1 MVQFITDIGFCA
13 GVKSAISKR
22 KEKSE
27 EKNIFL
33 LHPLMHNI
41 IENEKLRKE
50 LKATLLDQEIQ
61 TFDFPSNSIVVFSAH
76 GTEKR
81 KIRQAKEKGIPY
93 IETTCPVIENRLNI
107 FSKKYNNQI
116 LFYYGK
122 REHPETISFLEN
134 HPEAILLTKESF
146 SLMKDGEKAKAIL
159 FTQSTLSREEAKT
172 AAQILKE
179 KNYVL
184 EYISTPCPVFDHR
197 LNEALDFLSDKKD
210 FCFAVLGDKSSSNTQ
225 ALYSGIK
232 EMHRD
237 CCGYILSSVNDIP
250 KENRQSKNW
259 YLACSTSIS
268 EESARDI
275 YKALLFKSL

>member
-1 MVQFITDIGFCA
+1 MEL
-13 GVKSAISKR
+13 K
-22 KEKSE
+22 KEKSVKKIL
-27 EKNIFL
+27 EKV
-33 LHPLMHNI
+33 
-41 IENEKLRKE
+41 E
-50 LKATLLDQEIQ
+50 
-61 TFDFPSNSIVVFSAH
+61 
-76 GTEKR
+76 
-81 KIRQAKEKGIPY
+81 EKGIPY
-93 IETTCPVIENRLNI
+93 IETTCPVIENRLNT

-146 SLMKDGEKAKAIL
+146 QLMKDGEKAKAIL
-159 FTQSTLSREEAKT
+159 FTQSTLSREETKT

>member
-1 MVQFITDIGFCA
+1 MVQFITDIGFCV
-13 GVKSAISKR
+13 GVKNAISKR
-22 KEKSE
+22 KEKGK

-33 LHPLMHNI
+33 LHPLMHNK

-81 KIRQAKEKGIPY
+81 KIRQAEEKGIPY
-93 IETTCPVIENRLNI
+93 IETTCPVIENRLNT

-116 LFYYGK
+116 LFYYRK

-159 FTQSTLSREEAKT
+159 FTQSTLSREETKT

-210 FCFAVLGDKSSSNTQ
+210 FYFAVLGDKSSSNTQ

-275 YKALLFKSL
+275 YKVLLFKSL

>member
-1 MVQFITDIGFCA
+1 MVQFITDTGFCA
-13 GVKSAISKR
+13 GVKNAISKR
-22 KEKSE
+22 KEKSK
-27 EKNIFL
+27 EKSIFL
-33 LHPLMHNI
+33 LHPLMHNK

-81 KIRQAKEKGIPY
+81 KIRQAEEKGIPY

-197 LNEALDFLSDKKD
+197 LNEALDFLSDKKN

-232 EMHRD
+232 EMHRN
-237 CCGYILSSVNDIP
+237 CNGYILSSVNDIP

>member
-1 MVQFITDIGFCA
+1 MVQFITDIGFCV
-13 GVKSAISKR
+13 GVKNAISKR
-22 KEKSE
+22 KEKCK

-33 LHPLMHNI
+33 LHPLMHNK

-81 KIRQAKEKGIPY
+81 KIRQAEEKGIPY
-93 IETTCPVIENRLNI
+93 IETTCPVIENRLNT

-146 SLMKDGEKAKAIL
+146 QLMKDGEKAKAIL
-159 FTQSTLSREEAKT
+159 FTQSTLSREETKT

-232 EMHRD
+232 EMHID

-275 YKALLFKSL
+275 YKVLLFKSL

>member
-1 MVQFITDIGFCA
+1 MVQFITDIGFCV
-13 GVKSAISKR
+13 GVKNAISKR
-22 KEKSE
+22 KEKCK

-33 LHPLMHNI
+33 LHPLMHNK

-81 KIRQAKEKGIPY
+81 KIRQAEEKGISY
-93 IETTCPVIENRLNI
+93 IETTCPVIENRLNT

-146 SLMKDGEKAKAIL
+146 QLMKDGEKAKAIL
-159 FTQSTLSREEAKT
+159 FTQSTLSREETKT

>member
-1 MVQFITDIGFCA
+1 M
-13 GVKSAISKR
+13 
-22 KEKSE
+22 
-27 EKNIFL
+27 
-33 LHPLMHNI
+33 
-41 IENEKLRKE
+41 
-50 LKATLLDQEIQ
+50 
-61 TFDFPSNSIVVFSAH
+61 
-76 GTEKR
+76 
-81 KIRQAKEKGIPY
+81 
-93 IETTCPVIENRLNI
+93 IENRLNT

-116 LFYYGK
+116 LFYYCK

-146 SLMKDGEKAKAIL
+146 QLMKDGEKAKAIL
-159 FTQSTLSREEAKT
+159 FTQSTLSREETKT

>member
-13 GVKSAISKR
+13 GVKNAISKR

-33 LHPLMHNI
+33 LHPLMHNK

-81 KIRQAKEKGIPY
+81 KIRQAEEKGIPY
-93 IETTCPVIENRLNI
+93 IETTCPVVENRLNI

-197 LNEALDFLSDKKD
+197 LNEALDFLSDKKN

-232 EMHRD
+232 EMHKN
-237 CCGYILSSVNDIP
+237 CNGYILSSVNDIP
-250 KENRQSKNW
+250 KENRQSTNW

>member
-1 MVQFITDIGFCA
+1 MVQFITDIGFCV
-13 GVKSAISKR
+13 GVKNAISKR
-22 KEKSE
+22 KEKCK

-33 LHPLMHNI
+33 LHPLMHNK

-81 KIRQAKEKGIPY
+81 KIRQAEEKGISY
-93 IETTCPVIENRLNI
+93 IETTCPVIENRLNT

-146 SLMKDGEKAKAIL
+146 QLMKDGEKAKAIL
-159 FTQSTLSREEAKT
+159 FTQSTLSREETKT

-275 YKALLFKSL
+275 YKVLLFKSL

>member
-1 MVQFITDIGFCA
+1 MVQFITDIGFCV
-13 GVKSAISKR
+13 GVKNAISKR
-22 KEKSE
+22 KEKCK

-33 LHPLMHNI
+33 LHPLMHNK

-81 KIRQAKEKGIPY
+81 KIRQAEEKGISY
-93 IETTCPVIENRLNI
+93 IETTCPVIENRLNT

-146 SLMKDGEKAKAIL
+146 QLMKDGEKAKAIL
-159 FTQSTLSREEAKT
+159 FTQSTLSREETKT

-275 YKALLFKSL
+275 YKALLFKSI

>member
-1 MVQFITDIGFCA
+1 MVQFITDIGFCV
-13 GVKSAISKR
+13 GVKNAISKR
-22 KEKSE
+22 KEKGK

-33 LHPLMHNI
+33 LHPLMHNK

-81 KIRQAKEKGIPY
+81 KIRQAEEKGIPY
-93 IETTCPVIENRLNI
+93 IETTCPVIENRLNT

-146 SLMKDGEKAKAIL
+146 SLIKDGENAKAIL
-159 FTQSTLSREEAKT
+159 FTQSTLSREETKT

-210 FCFAVLGDKSSSNTQ
+210 FYFAVLGDKSSSNTQ

>member
-1 MVQFITDIGFCA
+1 MVQFITDIGFCV
-13 GVKSAISKR
+13 GVKNAISKR
-22 KEKSE
+22 KEKCK

-33 LHPLMHNI
+33 LHPLMHNK

-81 KIRQAKEKGIPY
+81 KIRQAEENGIPY
-93 IETTCPVIENRLNI
+93 IETTCPVIENRLNT

-159 FTQSTLSREEAKT
+159 FTQSTLSREETKT

-210 FCFAVLGDKSSSNTQ
+210 FYFAVLGDKSSSNTQ

>member
-1 MVQFITDIGFCA
+1 MVQFITDIGFCV
-13 GVKSAISKR
+13 GVKNAISKR
-22 KEKSE
+22 KEKCK

-33 LHPLMHNI
+33 LHPLMHNK

-81 KIRQAKEKGIPY
+81 KIRQAVEKGIPY
-93 IETTCPVIENRLNI
+93 IETTCPVIKNRLNT

-146 SLMKDGEKAKAIL
+146 SLIKDGEKAKAIL
-159 FTQSTLSREEAKT
+159 FTQSTLSREETKT

>member
-1 MVQFITDIGFCA
+1 MVQFITDIGFCV
-13 GVKSAISKR
+13 GVKNAISKR
-22 KEKSE
+22 KEKCK

-33 LHPLMHNI
+33 LHPLMHNK

-81 KIRQAKEKGIPY
+81 KIRQAEEKGIPY
-93 IETTCPVIENRLNI
+93 IETTCPVIENRLNT

-159 FTQSTLSREEAKT
+159 FTQSTLSREETKT

-197 LNEALDFLSDKKD
+197 LTEALDFLSDKKD

>member
-1 MVQFITDIGFCA
+1 MVQFITDIGFCV
-13 GVKSAISKR
+13 GVKNAISKR
-22 KEKSE
+22 KEKCK

-33 LHPLMHNI
+33 LHPLMHNK

-81 KIRQAKEKGIPY
+81 KIRQAEENGIPY
-93 IETTCPVIENRLNI
+93 IETTCPVIENRLNT

-146 SLMKDGEKAKAIL
+146 QLMKDGEKAKAIL
-159 FTQSTLSREEAKT
+159 FTQSTLSREETKT

-210 FCFAVLGDKSSSNTQ
+210 FYFAVLGDKSSSNTQ

>member
-1 MVQFITDIGFCA
+1 MVQFITDIGFCV
-13 GVKSAISKR
+13 GVKNAISKR
-22 KEKSE
+22 KAKCK

-33 LHPLMHNI
+33 LHPLMHNK

-81 KIRQAKEKGIPY
+81 KIRQAEEKGIPY
-93 IETTCPVIENRLNI
+93 IETTCPVIENRLNT
-107 FSKKYNNQI
+107 FSKKYKNQI

-146 SLMKDGEKAKAIL
+146 QLMKDGEKAKAIL
-159 FTQSTLSREEAKT
+159 FTQSTLSREETKT

>member
-13 GVKSAISKR
+13 GVKNAIFKR

-33 LHPLMHNI
+33 LHPLMHNK

-81 KIRQAKEKGIPY
+81 KIRQAEEKGIPY

-122 REHPETISFLEN
+122 RGHPETISFLEN

-146 SLMKDGEKAKAIL
+146 SIMKDGEKAKAIL

-172 AAQILKE
+172 AVQILKE
-179 KNYVL
+179 KNYFL

>member
-1 MVQFITDIGFCA
+1 MVQFITDIGFCV
-13 GVKSAISKR
+13 GVKNAISKR
-22 KEKSE
+22 KEKCK

-33 LHPLMHNI
+33 LHPLMHNK

-81 KIRQAKEKGIPY
+81 KIRQAEEKGIPY
-93 IETTCPVIENRLNI
+93 IETTCPVIENRLNT

-116 LFYYGK
+116 LFCYGK

-159 FTQSTLSREEAKT
+159 FTQSTLSREETKT

-268 EESARDI
+268 KESARDI

>member
-1 MVQFITDIGFCA
+1 MVQFITDIGFCV
-13 GVKSAISKR
+13 GVKNAISKR
-22 KEKSE
+22 KEKCK

-33 LHPLMHNI
+33 LHPLMHNK

-81 KIRQAKEKGIPY
+81 KIRQAEEKGIPY
-93 IETTCPVIENRLNI
+93 IETACPVIENRLNT

-146 SLMKDGEKAKAIL
+146 QLMKDGEKAKAIL
-159 FTQSTLSREEAKT
+159 FTQSTLSREETKT

-232 EMHRD
+232 EMNRD

-275 YKALLFKSL
+275 YKALLFKSI

>member
-1 MVQFITDIGFCA
+1 MVQFITDIGFCV
-13 GVKSAISKR
+13 GVTNAISKR
-22 KEKSE
+22 KEKCK

-33 LHPLMHNI
+33 LHPLMHNK

-81 KIRQAKEKGIPY
+81 KIRQAEEKGISY
-93 IETTCPVIENRLNI
+93 IETTCPVIENRLNT

-146 SLMKDGEKAKAIL
+146 QLMKDGEKAKAIL
-159 FTQSTLSREEAKT
+159 FTQSTLSREETKT

>member
-1 MVQFITDIGFCA
+1 MVQFITDIGFCV
-13 GVKSAISKR
+13 GVKNAISKR
-22 KEKSE
+22 KEKSK

-33 LHPLMHNI
+33 LHPLMHNK

-81 KIRQAKEKGIPY
+81 KIRQTEEKGIPY
-93 IETTCPVIENRLNI
+93 IETTCPVIENRLNT

-146 SLMKDGEKAKAIL
+146 QLMKDGEKAKAIL
-159 FTQSTLSREEAKT
+159 FTQSTLSREETKT

-210 FCFAVLGDKSSSNTQ
+210 FYFAVLGDKSSSNTQ

>member
-1 MVQFITDIGFCA
+1 MVQFITDIGFCT
-13 GVKSAISKR
+13 GVKNAISKR

-33 LHPLMHNI
+33 LHPLMHNK

-81 KIRQAKEKGIPY
+81 KIRQAEEKGIPY
-93 IETTCPVIENRLNI
+93 IKTTCPVIENRLNI

-122 REHPETISFLEN
+122 RGHPETISFLEN
-134 HPEAILLTKESF
+134 YPEAILLTKKSF

-197 LNEALDFLSDKKD
+197 LNEALDFLSDKKN
-210 FCFAVLGDKSSSNTQ
+210 FYFAVLGDKSSSNTQ

-250 KENRQSKNW
+250 KENRQSMNW

>member
-1 MVQFITDIGFCA
+1 MVQFITDIGFCV
-13 GVKSAISKR
+13 GVKNAISKR
-22 KEKSE
+22 KEKCK

-33 LHPLMHNI
+33 LHPLMHNK

-81 KIRQAKEKGIPY
+81 KIRQAEEKGISY
-93 IETTCPVIENRLNI
+93 IETTCPVIENRLNT

-159 FTQSTLSREEAKT
+159 FTQSTLSREETKT

-197 LNEALDFLSDKKD
+197 LNEALNFLSDKKD
-210 FCFAVLGDKSSSNTQ
+210 FYFAVLGDKSSSNTQ

>member
-13 GVKSAISKR
+13 GVKNAIFKR

-33 LHPLMHNI
+33 LHPLMHNK

-81 KIRQAKEKGIPY
+81 KIRQAEEKGIPY
-93 IETTCPVIENRLNI
+93 IETTCPVVENRLNI

-146 SLMKDGEKAKAIL
+146 SLMKDGVKAKAIL

-197 LNEALDFLSDKKD
+197 LNEALDFLSDKKN

-232 EMHRD
+232 EMHKN
-237 CCGYILSSVNDIP
+237 CNGYILTSVNDIP
-250 KENRQSKNW
+250 KENGQSKNW

>member
-1 MVQFITDIGFCA
+1 MVQFITDIGFCV
-13 GVKSAISKR
+13 GVKNAISKR
-22 KEKSE
+22 KEKSK

-33 LHPLMHNI
+33 LHPLMHNK

-61 TFDFPSNSIVVFSAH
+61 TFDFPSNSSVVFSAH

-81 KIRQAKEKGIPY
+81 KIRQAEEKGIPY

-134 HPEAILLTKESF
+134 HQEAILLTKEF
-146 SLMKDGEKAKAIL
+146 LPLIKDGEKAKAIL

-172 AAQILKE
+172 AVQILEE

-184 EYISTPCPVFDHR
+184 DYISTPCPVFDHR

-210 FCFAVLGDKSSSNTQ
+210 FCFAVLGDKLSSNTQ

-250 KENRQSKNW
+250 KENRQSTNW

>member
-93 IETTCPVIENRLNI
+93 IVTTCPVIENRLNI

-250 KENRQSKNW
+250 KENKQSKNW

-268 EESARDI
+268 EECARDI

>member
-1 MVQFITDIGFCA
+1 MVQFITGIGFCA
-13 GVKSAISKR
+13 GVKNAISKR
-22 KEKSE
+22 KEKSK
-27 EKNIFL
+27 EKSIFL
-33 LHPLMHNI
+33 LHPLMHNK

-81 KIRQAKEKGIPY
+81 KIRQAEEKGIPY

-172 AAQILKE
+172 VAQILKE

-197 LNEALDFLSDKKD
+197 LNEALDFLSDKKN

-232 EMHRD
+232 EMHRN
-237 CCGYILSSVNDIP
+237 CNGYILSSINDIP

>member
-13 GVKSAISKR
+13 GVKSTISKR

-197 LNEALDFLSDKKD
+197 LNEALDFLSDKKG

-250 KENRQSKNW
+250 KENKQSKNW

>member
-1 MVQFITDIGFCA
+1 MVQFITDIGFCV
-13 GVKSAISKR
+13 GVKNAISKR
-22 KEKSE
+22 KEKCK

-33 LHPLMHNI
+33 LHPLMHNK

-81 KIRQAKEKGIPY
+81 KIRQAEEKGIPY
-93 IETTCPVIENRLNI
+93 IETTCPVIENRLNT

-146 SLMKDGEKAKAIL
+146 QLMKDGEKAKAIL
-159 FTQSTLSREEAKT
+159 FTQSTLSREETKT

-210 FCFAVLGDKSSSNTQ
+210 FYFAVLGDKSSSNTQ

-232 EMHRD
+232 EMHID

>member
-1 MVQFITDIGFCA
+1 MVQFITAIGFCA
-13 GVKSAISKR
+13 GVKNAISKR

-33 LHPLMHNI
+33 LHPLMHNK

-81 KIRQAKEKGIPY
+81 KIRQAEEKGIPY

-122 REHPETISFLEN
+122 RGHPETISFLEN

-237 CCGYILSSVNDIP
+237 CCGYILSSINDIP

>member
-1 MVQFITDIGFCA
+1 MVQFITDIGFCV
-13 GVKSAISKR
+13 GVKNAISKR
-22 KEKSE
+22 KEKCK

-33 LHPLMHNI
+33 LHPLMHNK

-81 KIRQAKEKGIPY
+81 KIRQAKEKGVPY
-93 IETTCPVIENRLNI
+93 IETTCPVVENRLNT

-146 SLMKDGEKAKAIL
+146 QLMKDGEKAKAIL
-159 FTQSTLSREEAKT
+159 FTQSTLSREETKT